1 MNAAEKIEYNETTSK
16 KEFKPS
22 WMKEKKELW
31 KKKRKDEKET
41 WNLLTK
47 ADLKDETEVILCAGL
62 QQAI

>member
-1 MNAAEKIEYNETTSK
+1 
-16 KEFKPS
+16 
-22 WMKEKKELW
+22 MKEKKELW